1 MVGAIVPGRSP
12 HEAFFTASAMQ
23 DEWTKLISGNRLVK
37 FTCEDLGNGGTFLT
51 AQLAGHEVVYS
62 VLLAEAELP
71 FTRDG
76 VERHFARELEL
87 MTREWL
93 PDKPDGQMN

>member
-1 MVGAIVPGRSP
+1 
-12 HEAFFTASAMQ
+12 MQ

-62 VLLAEAELP
+62 VLLAEAEQP
-71 FTRDG
+71 FTRES

-87 MTREWL
+87 ISNEREA
-93 PDKPDGQMN
+93 DKPHGQMN